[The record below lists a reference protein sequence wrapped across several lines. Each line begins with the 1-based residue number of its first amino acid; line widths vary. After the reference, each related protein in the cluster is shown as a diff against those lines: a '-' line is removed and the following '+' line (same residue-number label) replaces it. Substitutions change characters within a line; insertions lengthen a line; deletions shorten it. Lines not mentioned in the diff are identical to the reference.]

1 MDYHEFIAVVCDRY
15 QAGNGKR
22 MESDA
27 LSFIRDH
34 PEGCVCELRV
44 NPGSSRSRLEGINN
58 GGIAVSVHS
67 PPEKGRANR
76 EALRLLSSFL
86 GIPPSRLE
94 VLSGRSSRNKSL
106 LLRGMS
112 SLDAARL
119 FSSLPR
125 DEG

>member
-1 MDYHEFIAVVCDRY
+1 
-15 QAGNGKR
+15 
-22 MESDA
+22 MENDVP
-27 LSFIRDH
+27 SFIREH
-34 PEGCVCELRV
+34 PEGCVCEIRV
-44 NPGSSRSRLEGINN
+44 KPGSSRSRVEGITD
-58 GGIAVSVHS
+58 GRVSVSVHS

-76 EALRLLSSFL
+76 EALRVLSSFL

-106 LLRGMS
+106 LVRGLS